1 MVHGIESFRKWF
13 ADYSDQYVI
22 IGGTACDLLMTQ
34 DDFDFRATRDI
45 DMVLI
50 LESLTSEFGAHFWQ
64 YVCEAGYEHC
74 NKSTGE
80 PQFYRF
86 SHPASGNYP
95 FMIELFSRRSERI
108 QLPESAHLT
117 PLPLDDEI
125 SSLSAIL
132 MDEEYYRFLLKGRIV
147 LDGIPIL
154 DAGYLIPFKIRAYL
168 DLSERKANGEAVD
181 SKDIRKHKNDVIRLS
196 VLLTGD
202 ARILV
207 SHEIYAD
214 IEKFLEEAENSKID
228 VKQFGIRNQSQS
240 EVIERIRNAY
250 IKESQPE

>member
-1 MVHGIESFRKWF
+1 MVQGIESFRKWF
-13 ADYSDQYVI
+13 ANYSDQYVI

-50 LESLTSEFGAHFWQ
+50 LESLTPEFGTHFWQ
-64 YVCEAGYEHC
+64 YVREAGYEHC

-86 SHPASGNYP
+86 SHPASSNYP
-95 FMIELFSRRSERI
+95 YMIELFSRRSERI
-108 QLPESAHLT
+108 QLPAEARLT

-132 MDEEYYRFLLKGRIV
+132 MDDEYYRFLMRGKIV
-147 LDGIPIL
+147 VDSIPVL

-181 SKDIRKHKNDVIRLS
+181 SKNIRKHKNDVLRLS

-202 ARILV
+202 TRILV
-207 SHEIYAD
+207 SDEIYAD
-214 IEKFLEEAENSKID
+214 IERFLEDAGNTKMD
-228 VKQFGIRNQSQS
+228 VKQFGIRNQSQA
-240 EVIERIRNAY
+240 EVIDKIRNAY
-250 IKESQPE
+250 IKE